1 MSTGRFFDRTIPF
14 WGFHGS
20 SEVLQTL
27 LVAPPSW
34 IQDGGAG
41 NDVNQDLGRPFRSP
55 LWRWRKMAA
64 LPLPAAI
71 LDDLIPGPG
80 NWEWG
85 HPRWRP
91 EAEGPPSCATATM
104 GIEKAALYYLYDTL
118 SPHGSC
124 LYQIWCKS
132 VKQGADRTSER
143 QTDRGMDGLTDG
155 KTDRQ
160 KKTII
165 ELVVVD
171 KIRRFSA
178 VASSNRVDLLTNL
191 MMWYACCL
199 VRFARHC
206 IHSQVILV
214 VADSLV
220 P

>member
-71 LDDLIPGPG
+71 LDDLIPRPG

-104 GIEKAALYYLYDTL
+104 GIEKAALYYSFAIEGYIIDWLILLFTRVE
-118 SPHGSC
+118 GI
-124 LYQIWCKS
+124 QIYITSTKANI
-132 VKQGADRTSER
+132 VKCAQHITS
-143 QTDRGMDGLTDG
+143 T
-155 KTDRQ
+155 
-160 KKTII
+160 
-165 ELVVVD
+165 
-171 KIRRFSA
+171 F
-178 VASSNRVDLLTNL
+178 
-191 MMWYACCL
+191 
-199 VRFARHC
+199 
-206 IHSQVILV
+206 
-214 VADSLV
+214 
-220 P
+220 

>member
-71 LDDLIPGPG
+71 LDDLIPG

-104 GIEKAALYYLYDTL
+104 GIEKAALYYFRWTNGVYMYSEKELNTCLFNASCVICFEHINTHWIHQLFKYDQ
-118 SPHGSC
+118 PH
-124 LYQIWCKS
+124 LS
-132 VKQGADRTSER
+132 VKNHCLIG
-143 QTDRGMDGLTDG
+143 G
-155 KTDRQ
+155 KNA
-160 KKTII
+160 
-165 ELVVVD
+165 LG
-171 KIRRFSA
+171 
-178 VASSNRVDLLTNL
+178 
-191 MMWYACCL
+191 
-199 VRFARHC
+199 
-206 IHSQVILV
+206 
-214 VADSLV
+214 
-220 P
+220 

>member
-1 MSTGRFFDRTIPF
+1 MLAEVNTTFHGVDTCRLIDFPVVASGQLPQPFREWLGEANNRMLFFNLYRKVKLQMSTGRFFDRTIPF

-104 GIEKAALYYLYDTL
+104 GIEKAALYYSKVLGL
-118 SPHGSC
+118 P
-124 LYQIWCKS
+124 
-132 VKQGADRTSER
+132 ADQPDESLGRP
-143 QTDRGMDGLTDG
+143 
-155 KTDRQ
+155 
-160 KKTII
+160 
-165 ELVVVD
+165 
-171 KIRRFSA
+171 
-178 VASSNRVDLLTNL
+178 VDL
-191 MMWYACCL
+191 
-199 VRFARHC
+199 
-206 IHSQVILV
+206 
-214 VADSLV
+214 
-220 P
+220 

>member
-104 GIEKAALYYLYDTL
+104 GIEKAALYYWGHMQLINDVGVNAAQSIYDVIIWYWLSTTPCCWTLYEPETHETIT
-118 SPHGSC
+118 SPWWTV
-124 LYQIWCKS
+124 I
-132 VKQGADRTSER
+132 ER
-143 QTDRGMDGLTDG
+143 
-155 KTDRQ
+155 
-160 KKTII
+160 
-165 ELVVVD
+165 
-171 KIRRFSA
+171 
-178 VASSNRVDLLTNL
+178 
-191 MMWYACCL
+191 
-199 VRFARHC
+199 
-206 IHSQVILV
+206 
-214 VADSLV
+214 
-220 P
+220 

>member
-14 WGFHGS
+14 LGFHGS

-104 GIEKAALYYLYDTL
+104 GIEKAALYY
-118 SPHGSC
+118 
-124 LYQIWCKS
+124 WCCI
-132 VKQGADRTSER
+132 
-143 QTDRGMDGLTDG
+143 LTDLTQLSMAIDSCG
-155 KTDRQ
+155 ER
-160 KKTII
+160 
-165 ELVVVD
+165 ELVRGLWKINRKVHTIYVIND
-171 KIRRFSA
+171 KWKCNLRIKLDILHAEDMQAPTDLYIQHSVRKNIWWRYNSIDA
-178 VASSNRVDLLTNL
+178 V
-191 MMWYACCL
+191 
-199 VRFARHC
+199 
-206 IHSQVILV
+206 
-214 VADSLV
+214 
-220 P
+220 

>member
-1 MSTGRFFDRTIPF
+1 MSTGRFFYRTIPF

-20 SEVLQTL
+20 SKFLQTF

-71 LDDLIPGPG
+71 LDDLIPGTG

-104 GIEKAALYYLYDTL
+104 GIEKAVLYYFYPIINIIWILFIAERKAV
-118 SPHGSC
+118 
-124 LYQIWCKS
+124 YQS
-132 VKQGADRTSER
+132 HFSNYENLG
-143 QTDRGMDGLTDG
+143 TDKMRP
-155 KTDRQ
+155 
-160 KKTII
+160 
-165 ELVVVD
+165 
-171 KIRRFSA
+171 
-178 VASSNRVDLLTNL
+178 SNWINH
-191 MMWYACCL
+191 
-199 VRFARHC
+199 F
-206 IHSQVILV
+206 
-214 VADSLV
+214 
-220 P
+220 